1 MPPPEK
7 PRKEFKRKTP
17 LKAAKG
23 FERKAG
29 MTVGSG
35 FKPKPTAPADAKKA
49 LEKATI
55 KALEKARRE
64 AEASGVALSE
74 WESEF
79 IEGVTERVKTYG
91 RAFADPEKGAP
102 GTTLSLR
109 QGLKLK
115 EIRVKTKRA
124 QTRHMKAKVSIE

>member
-1 MPPPEK
+1 MPQDK

-17 LKAAKG
+17 LKATKG
-23 FERKAG
+23 FERSSG
-29 MTVGSG
+29 MTAGSG
-35 FKPKPTAPADAKKA
+35 FKSTAPSPADAKKA

-55 KALEKARRE
+55 KALMKARFE

-109 QGLKLK
+109 QGLKLR
-115 EIRVKTKRA
+115 EIRIKTKRA
-124 QTRHMKAKVSIE
+124 KAKEGQNGE